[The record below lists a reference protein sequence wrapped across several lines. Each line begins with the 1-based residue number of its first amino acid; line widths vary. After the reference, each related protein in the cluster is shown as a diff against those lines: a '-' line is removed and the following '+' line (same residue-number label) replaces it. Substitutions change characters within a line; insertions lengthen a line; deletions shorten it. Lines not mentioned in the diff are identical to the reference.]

1 MRRRFAVLMSAVSI
15 AVVGFGLRASEHA
28 ASSTTVASAGIV
40 NESAGQPTQSTP
52 TGSASA
58 KPSTA
63 PAPRRTTSATP
74 TPTAKST
81 APKSTAPKT
90 TPSARP
96 TQSAAPKTVTVNGA
110 AVDTDYGPVQ
120 VQISLRGST
129 IISATAI
136 AYPQESRRDL
146 EINSYAIPMLQ
157 QDTVTKQSAQVD
169 TVSGATYTSDGYRQS
184 LQSALDAAHQAGAR

>member
-1 MRRRFAVLMSAVSI
+1 MRRRFAAVMWAVSI
-15 AVVGFGLRASEHA
+15 AVVGLSIRASVHA
-28 ASSTTVASAGIV
+28 ASGAPVASAGIV
-40 NESAGQPTQSTP
+40 DQSASQPTQSAP
-52 TGSASA
+52 TGSASP
-58 KPSTA
+58 KPSTS
-63 PAPRRTTSATP
+63 PKPSRTASAK
-74 TPTAKST
+74 PTAT
-81 APKSTAPKT
+81 PKT
-90 TPSARP
+90 TPRTSPSSRP

-120 VQISLRGST
+120 VQISLRGSK

-136 AYPQESRRDL
+136 AYPQESGRDM
-146 EINSYAIPMLQ
+146 EINSYAIPILQ

>member
-1 MRRRFAVLMSAVSI
+1 MRRRFAALMWAASI
-15 AVVGFGLRASEHA
+15 AVVGFGIRASEHA
-28 ASSTTVASAGIV
+28 ASGAPVASAGIV
-40 NESAGQPTQSTP
+40 DDSASQPTQSVP
-52 TGSASA
+52 TGSASP
-58 KPSTA
+58 KPST
-63 PAPRRTTSATP
+63 SP
-74 TPTAKST
+74 TPSRTASAKPRAT
-81 APKSTAPKT
+81 PKT
-90 TPSARP
+90 TPRTTPSPRP

-120 VQISLRGST
+120 VQISLRGSK

-136 AYPQESRRDL
+136 AYPQGSGRDL

-157 QDTVTKQSAQVD
+157 QDTVTKQSAQID

>member
-1 MRRRFAVLMSAVSI
+1 MRRRFAAVMWAVSI
-15 AVVGFGLRASEHA
+15 AVVGFSIRASVHA
-28 ASSTTVASAGIV
+28 ASGAPVASAGIV
-40 NESAGQPTQSTP
+40 DQSASQPTQSAP
-52 TGSASA
+52 TGSASP
-58 KPSTA
+58 KPSTS
-63 PAPRRTTSATP
+63 PKPSRTASAK
-74 TPTAKST
+74 PTAT
-81 APKSTAPKT
+81 PKT
-90 TPSARP
+90 TPRTSPSSRP

-120 VQISLRGST
+120 VQISLRGSK

-136 AYPQESRRDL
+136 AYPQESGRDM

-157 QDTVTKQSAQVD
+157 QDTVTKQSAQID

>member
-1 MRRRFAVLMSAVSI
+1 MRRRAAAVMSALSI
-15 AVVGFGLRASEHA
+15 AVIGFSVRASEHA
-28 ASSTTVASAGIV
+28 ASSTTVAAAGIV
-40 NESAGQPTQSTP
+40 DQSASQPTQSTP
-52 TGSASA
+52 TASASP
-58 KPSTA
+58 KPSTS
-63 PAPRRTTSATP
+63 PTPRRTASATP
-74 TPTAKST
+74 TPTSKTT
-81 APKSTAPKT
+81 APKTTAPKT
-90 TPSARP
+90 TPSAQP

-110 AVDTDYGPVQ
+110 AVDTNYGPVQ
-120 VQISLRGST
+120 VQISLRGSQ

-136 AYPQESRRDL
+136 VYPQESRRDL

>member
-1 MRRRFAVLMSAVSI
+1 MRRRFAALMWAVSI
-15 AVVGFGLRASEHA
+15 AVVGFSIRASEHA
-28 ASSTTVASAGIV
+28 ASSTTVGTAGIV
-40 NESAGQPTQSTP
+40 DQSASQPSQSAP
-52 TGSASA
+52 TGSASP
-58 KPSTA
+58 KPSTT
-63 PAPRRTTSATP
+63 PTPRRTASATP
-74 TPTAKST
+74 APTPKKTPT
-81 APKSTAPKT
+81 PKT
-90 TPSARP
+90 TPSPRP

-120 VQISLRGST
+120 VQISLRGSK

-136 AYPQESRRDL
+136 AYPQDTGRDL
-146 EINSYAIPMLQ
+146 AINSYAIPILQ

>member
-1 MRRRFAVLMSAVSI
+1 MRRRAAAVMSALSI
-15 AVVGFGLRASEHA
+15 AVVGFGVRASEHA
-28 ASSTTVASAGIV
+28 ASSTTVAASGIV
-40 NESAGQPTQSTP
+40 DESANQPTQSAP
-52 TGSASA
+52 TASASP
-58 KPSTA
+58 KPSTS
-63 PAPRRTTSATP
+63 PTPRRTTSATP
-74 TPTAKST
+74 TPT
-81 APKSTAPKT
+81 PKTTTPKTTTPKT
-90 TPSARP
+90 TPSPRP

-120 VQISLRGST
+120 VQISLQGSK

-136 AYPQESRRDL
+136 AYPQESRRDQS
-146 EINSYAIPMLQ
+146 INSYAIPMLQ

>member
-1 MRRRFAVLMSAVSI
+1 MRRRFAAVMWAVSI
-15 AVVGFGLRASEHA
+15 AVVGFSIRASEHA
-28 ASSTTVASAGIV
+28 ASGAPVASAGIV
-40 NESAGQPTQSTP
+40 DESASQPSQSAP
-52 TGSASA
+52 TGSASPKPSKSPTPSRTASA
-58 KPSTA
+58 KPT
-63 PAPRRTTSATP
+63 ATP
-74 TPTAKST
+74 KTT
-81 APKSTAPKT
+81 PKT
-90 TPSARP
+90 TPSSRP

-120 VQISLRGST
+120 VQISLRGSK

-136 AYPQESRRDL
+136 AYPQGSGRDL

-157 QDTVTKQSAQVD
+157 QDTVAKQSAQVD

>member
-1 MRRRFAVLMSAVSI
+1 MRRRVAALMWAVSI
-15 AVVGFGLRASEHA
+15 AVVGFSIRASEHA
-28 ASSTTVASAGIV
+28 ASGSPVASAGIV
-40 NESAGQPTQSTP
+40 NDSANQPTQSAP
-52 TGSASA
+52 TGSAKP
-58 KPSTA
+58 KPSTSPTPSRTA
-63 PAPRRTTSATP
+63 SANPRTT
-74 TPTAKST
+74 
-81 APKSTAPKT
+81 PKT
-90 TPSARP
+90 TPSPRE

-120 VQISLRGST
+120 VQLKLSGSK

-136 AYPQESRRDL
+136 AYPQGSGRDV

-157 QDTVTKQSAQVD
+157 QDTVAKQSDQID